1 LVKLLVKACYGMRKE
16 KNMLIQQFRQ
26 TVYQIFRQ
34 RADASLDLIDALTVA
49 GQVESPVGL
58 SEAGLFRRQYSSVY
72 DVLTAGEIE
81 GLALAQALDAHQ
93 PSESETVAGYE
104 VYAIDATDNA
114 RATAETAAERVLLK
128 SNAEAVARPGYK
140 FSWLVRLVGWRS
152 SWVAPIEV
160 QRVRPTSTDS
170 VTAVEQVKRLDE
182 MSERRK
188 VVVADSLYANVVFL
202 SVFLF
207 GTTGVGL
214 LRLGNNQVLSEEPQ
228 PRKPDQ
234 QAAIT

>member
-1 LVKLLVKACYGMRKE
+1 MCCGRGRSKA
-16 KNMLIQQFRQ
+16 
-26 TVYQIFRQ
+26 
-34 RADASLDLIDALTVA
+34 
-49 GQVESPVGL
+49 
-58 SEAGLFRRQYSSVY
+58 RRY
-72 DVLTAGEIE
+72 
-81 GLALAQALDAHQ
+81 AHQ
-93 PSESETVAGYE
+93 PSERETVAGSE
-104 VYAIDATDNA
+104 VDAIAARDNA
-114 RATAETAAERVLLK
+114 RATAETAGVRGVLK
-128 SNAEAVARPGYK
+128 SKAEVVARPGYK

-152 SWVAPIEV
+152 SWVAPIAV

-170 VTAVEQVKRLDE
+170 VTAVEPVKRLDE